1 MTTLERLG
9 RWKLDGVITDAQ
21 HDVLGALVRN
31 ERFSVSLELNALL
44 YLGVL
49 AIAAG
54 VAWTVQTHFTSL
66 GDTAIVLALTAI
78 VSLCFWYCFSRARPY
93 SSDEVESPTLMFDYV
108 LYLGC
113 VVFAIELGYLETRF
127 TLLGDAWDAYVLLSA
142 VLFFGAAY
150 RFDNR
155 FVLSL
160 ALSTLAAWF
169 GIKLNRL
176 GIRSSDSLRI
186 SALTYGAL
194 VAGMG
199 AGLHRLAIKKH
210 FLETHLHVAATAVFV
225 ALVSG
230 VLSDDLGLLYL
241 AGLLVLGAVCVAG
254 GMRHRRFAFVA
265 YGVVYAYVGISLKLT
280 RQMSDTM
287 TFGYGVVSGSAML
300 LAMVYFARRFGRDA

>member
-1 MTTLERLG
+1 MTTLERLE

-21 HDVLGALVRN
+21 HEALGALVRN
-31 ERFSVSLELNALL
+31 DRFPVSLELNALL

-49 AIAAG
+49 AVAAG
-54 VAWTVQTHFTSL
+54 VAWTVQTHFVSI
-66 GDTAIVLALTAI
+66 GDTAIIVSLTAI
-78 VSLCFWYCFSRARPY
+78 VGACFWYCFSRARPY
-93 SSDEVESPTLMFDYV
+93 SSAEVESPTLMFDYV

-113 VVFAIELGYLETRF
+113 VVFAIELGFLETRF

-142 VLFFGAAY
+142 VVFFAAAH

-155 FVLSL
+155 LVLSL

-169 GIKLNRL
+169 GLKLNRL
-176 GIRSSDSLRI
+176 GIRSTDALRI

-210 FLETHLHVAATAVFV
+210 FLETHLHVAATAVFI

-230 VLSDDLGLLYL
+230 VRSEELGLLYL
-241 AGLLVLGAVCVAG
+241 GGLIILSAVCVG
-254 GMRHRRFAFVA
+254 GGIRYHRFAFVA

-280 RQMSDTM
+280 HQMSDTM

-300 LAMVYFARRFGRDA
+300 VLMVYFARRFGREE